1 MTRPT
6 SHTPPTRPPGG
17 HSPHALLAAVLL
29 ACAAAGGCAA
39 PAASSPTASAAPAT
53 VKPPVTVARALGTQ
67 QCGDQ
72 PHAATAELLLKA
84 LRGAGVDA
92 QALRCGH
99 DGRMR
104 PQVCGAPDGRL
115 AVVDVPAAQ
124 VDAAKAQGFEPL
136 LARWPDARSEPCR

>member
-72 PHAATAELLLKA
+72 PHAATAERLLKA
-84 LRGAGVDA
+84 LLGAGVGASFLDGLIRVDLA
-92 QALRCGH
+92 RALRGPTGTRLEVYV
-99 DGRMR
+99 DG
-104 PQVCGAPDGRL
+104 AL
-115 AVVDVPAAQ
+115 
-124 VDAAKAQGFEPL
+124 
-136 LARWPDARSEPCR
+136 